1 MGWLICLSQLVC
13 LMFFLHSQLTS
24 SSSFTSCSTLLC
36 SQEQS
41 SALLQFKQQLS
52 YPTSS
57 FSNCPNDSYPKIE
70 SWKESIDFCS
80 WDGVKCDKTRRYVIG
95 LDLSSSGLQGTN
107 PSNSSLFLL
116 PHLQQLN
123 LAFNNFS
130 LSQISSGFGQFAR
143 LKYLNL
149 SYSQCLG
156 QVPLELSNLSNLVS
170 LDLSGNNIGLKNFVL
185 MSLVQNLS
193 KLRELHLDHVNMSLV
208 LLDSLMNLSSSLTSL
223 TLNGCELHG
232 TLPYNIFR
240 LPNLHVLSLV
250 SNPELT
256 GFFPMTNW
264 SNPLMFLDV
273 STTRFS
279 GALPNSIGNL
289 KFLEHLGLCQCNF
302 SGLVLA
308 SLGNLTQITFLDLS
322 NNNFG
327 GELPSSL
334 SNLKALS
341 YLTLQSNMFS
351 GKIPSLLESG

>member
-1 MGWLICLSQLVC
+1 MTDQ
-13 LMFFLHSQLTS
+13 
-24 SSSFTSCSTLLC
+24 
-36 SQEQS
+36 
-41 SALLQFKQQLS
+41 K
-52 YPTSS
+52 
-57 FSNCPNDSYPKIE
+57 KE
-70 SWKESIDFCS
+70 SWKEGRDCCS
-80 WDGVKCDKTRRYVIG
+80 WDGVTCDTMGRDVIG
-95 LDLSSSGLQGTN
+95 LDLSCSELQGTIH
-107 PSNSSLFLL
+107 SNSSLFLL
-116 PHLQQLN
+116 PNLQQLN
-123 LAFNNFS
+123 LAFNCFNS
-130 LSQISSGFGQFAR
+130 SISSGFGQFAK
-143 LKYLNL
+143 LEKLDL
-149 SYSQCLG
+149 SSSQFSG
-156 QVPLELSNLSNLVS
+156 QVPHELSKLSRLSS
-170 LDLSGNNIGLKNFVL
+170 LDLSGNKQVSLNTSV
-185 MSLVQNLS
+185 MRRLVQNLT
-193 KLRELHLDHVNMSLV
+193 KLRELRLDGVQMSLV

-302 SGLVLA
+302 SGLVPA

-351 GKIPSLLESG
+351 GKIPSLLENG